1 VSIKKLWEIN
11 PLNISHRALAAALLS
26 VSLLKAYGQLYAFLQ
41 ELLFEFIVIIKNTK
55 TFNLIPAI
63 SFVR

>member
-1 VSIKKLWEIN
+1 LWEIN
-11 PLNISHRALAAALLS
+11 PINISHRALAAALLS
-26 VSLLKAYGQLYAFLQ
+26 VSLLKAYAQLYAFLQ

-55 TFNLIPAI
+55 TFNLIPAR